1 MKERYNW
8 CGKIDLIVLNNIN
21 YHTEWLLGAMGQDGE
36 HVEEFVYE
44 NDDLTGTQVAN
55 ASRVNEPIIYTG
67 RQKAKKLTAADADA
81 SKEAM
86 AREVVVEDV
95 EK

>member
-44 NDDLTGTQVAN
+44 NGDLTMGLKLPMQVELMN
-55 ASRVNEPIIYTG
+55 
-67 RQKAKKLTAADADA
+67 L
-81 SKEAM
+81 
-86 AREVVVEDV
+86 
-95 EK
+95 